1 MFNERKEQQQ
11 QSVGVDWGTKIIII
25 VNVFFLVVVL
35 LCVKTKTHRLISNY
49 NRVSVGETQE
59 AVS

>member
-1 MFNERKEQQQ
+1 MVNERKEQQQ

-35 LCVKTKTHRLISNY
+35 LCVKTKTHTIDN
-49 NRVSVGETQE
+49 
-59 AVS
+59 